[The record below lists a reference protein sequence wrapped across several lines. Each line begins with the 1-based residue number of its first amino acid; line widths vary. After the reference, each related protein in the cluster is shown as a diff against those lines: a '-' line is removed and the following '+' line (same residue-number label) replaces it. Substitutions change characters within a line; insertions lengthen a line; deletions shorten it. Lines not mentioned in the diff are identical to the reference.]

1 MSEIVN
7 IKKNIAWNTIGSVT
21 YSICQ
26 WIITIL
32 VVYISTYE
40 DAGYLSLAMTTS
52 SSFSTIALFSMR
64 NYQVSDVKGEYSQNE
79 YVGSRITTC
88 ILAFVCCAIG
98 AFFGNS
104 LYQVL
109 CIVSFMLVRIVEAF
123 VDVLHGENQKFNKYD
138 YIGKS
143 YLLRGV
149 LTAVSFSI
157 GLFVTKDILIT
168 LFIMAICNLLVALLF
183 DWRLTS
189 KLETIKPVLFSKLVK
204 ELLIKCLPLV
214 IFTFLLSLE
223 NLIPKNVLQQLLG
236 TEQLG
241 IYSTMASPTLI
252 VQVFASVVFSPLLPE
267 FSKVYYAEKFDEFR
281 NKLRKVFF
289 GLLIM
294 AAGVTVL
301 AMIFGRLGLRLL
313 FGQSI
318 LEHYYMFMP
327 IVWVTILTAFIW
339 IISSLVIVI
348 RRIKLLLIGMLIDF
362 GICVAIVNPCILAF
376 GKNGVSIVQIIV
388 YALFVA
394 YMVILCEVALSKDK
408 RVKAKEF
415 ANEKVE

>member
-1 MSEIVN
+1 MSETVN

-109 CIVSFMLVRIVEAF
+109 CIVSFMLVRIAEAF

-168 LFIMAICNLLVALLF
+168 LFIMAICNLLIALLF

-189 KLETIKPVLFSKLVK
+189 KLEIIKPVLFSKSVK

-267 FSKVYYAEKFDEFR
+267 FSKVYFAEKFDEFR
-281 NKLRKVFF
+281 NKLRKVFI
-289 GLLIM
+289 GLIIM

-301 AMIFGRLGLRLL
+301 AMIFGRLGLRIL

-362 GICVAIVNPCILAF
+362 GICVAIVNPCISAF

-394 YMVILCEVALSKDK
+394 YMIILCEVALSKDK